1 MTDDDIVRAR
11 LKTVGIQE
19 HRLVFKDGP
28 WNNRLCTLFYFILS
42 HLYYPIFITPWQ
54 TIDTMDGSGVFMM

>member
-28 WNNRLCTLFYFILS
+28 WGSPICMFFHYFFHRSI
-42 HLYYPIFITPWQ
+42 YPSLQMINTV
-54 TIDTMDGSGVFMM
+54 DGSGVYLM